1 MFLVLVTSNLI
12 PYYSVLLTRMKRI
25 FFQVLIE
32 VENFAMKF
40 FFWDERYQFFFSGEN
55 VAALLS
61 NTRSILH
68 IEF

>member
-1 MFLVLVTSNLI
+1 
-12 PYYSVLLTRMKRI
+12 MKRI

-40 FFWDERYQFFFSGEN
+40 FSWDERYQFFFSGEN

-68 IEF
+68 IEFWSQ